1 MRPVLVLI
9 CRLTQKY
16 FTFTVYGYMFH
27 DHLGHIKLTAVSTE
41 CFVRFEHHIRDSGA
55 EAWRMDHREG
65 PTDFC
70 YKYSEAL

>member
-1 MRPVLVLI
+1 MSFNTKVLHIYSVRLCVLKP
-9 CRLTQKY
+9 L
-16 FTFTVYGYMFH
+16 FH

>member
-1 MRPVLVLI
+1 MSFNTKVLHIYSV
-9 CRLTQKY
+9 RLY
-16 FTFTVYGYMFH
+16 V
-27 DHLGHIKLTAVSTE
+27 LGHIKLTAVSTE

-55 EAWRMDHREG
+55 EAWKMDHREG